1 MSGKRARFANYLSA
15 ARDPTRRAQIL
26 DEILAGRH
34 TVSPAAP
41 MSETVPAYTAQPGE
55 TVTPTVCFSCH
66 STCEALVYSESK
78 TGEVLRVE
86 GDPTSPQTRGIL
98 CAKGLAARD
107 LLYNPT
113 RLKMPLRRVGA
124 RGEGKFEEISWDEAL
139 EITADKLLEFRDRY
153 GPQSLALLEGTRRG
167 WSRVYSRFCNLFGAP
182 NHGAAGWAQCL
193 WPRLVDCNL
202 TFGGAQYMET
212 FDFPNTHCILAWGVN
227 PPTSWGVRAA
237 DIMDARMRGAALLVI
252 DPQLSETAAKA
263 DLWLQP
269 RPGTDMALALAMIQ
283 VIISENLTDVPFVRE
298 WTVGFERVAEQTRA
312 YTPAWAEKI
321 TGVPAEKIAL
331 AARVYARAK
340 SACLIRGLALDQ
352 MHDSVQVC
360 RATSILA
367 SITGN
372 IGRPGGNIL
381 VSSRGEVSQNTHR
394 FICSDELPEQVRRL
408 RIGYDEFPLLCGEL
422 SPVPSAHMPSLW
434 RAMATGKPYPI
445 RCAMIFGSNAAVSYT
460 NSDMV
465 QKALETLDFLVVS
478 DLFLTPT
485 GRMADIVL
493 PASAWL
499 ERDNVISSFQ
509 SNNTHTLIQQKAASV
524 GQARSDVDIICE
536 LARRVGLGDRFWKD
550 ARALY
555 DDLLA
560 PAGVTFQE
568 AAKRRRLYAPLRYET
583 YREKGFQTPSGK
595 IELYSS
601 LAKQNGC
608 DPAPRYTPPF
618 ESGRPSE
625 QYPLLMSTGR
635 HESAFR
641 ISENR
646 QNPYLL
652 ELAPRAYLYI
662 NPATAEQLPRHLA
675 RPLGALHRPL
685 RHRLSDGH
693 RRRAE
698 IVFQRR
704 ISRNDIG
711 RFPAILNDPVN
722 KAARF
727 RKLPQHVDRDK
738 RIDRG
743 IQCAPAFLRMT
754 GVRVFAK
761 EFKFQ
766 RHQRI
771 GSAAQPVFRAG
782 VDHHRSVEI
791 VEAAL
796 LGHPHLAAEV
806 FLSRRPDH
814 PDFPAQLIDHRFI
827 SAARQHADRRDQ
839 IVAAPVADLRQRVVF
854 A

>member
-41 MSETVPAYTAQPGE
+41 MSETVPACTAQPGE

-202 TFGGAQYMET
+202 TFGGAQYMEA

-298 WTVGFERVAEQTRA
+298 WTAGFDRVAEQTRA
-312 YTPAWAEKI
+312 YTPAWAEKV
-321 TGVPAEKIAL
+321 TGVPAEKIVL

-608 DPAPRYTPPF
+608 DPVPRYTPPF

-652 ELAPRAYLYI
+652 ELAPRAFLYI
-662 NPATAEQLPRHLA
+662 NPATAEQL
-675 RPLGALHRPL
+675 GI
-685 RHRLSDGH
+685 SDGM
-693 RRRAE
+693 RVRVQSSAGSA
-698 IVFQRR
+698 F
-704 ISRNDIG
+704 
-711 RFPAILNDPVN
+711 AY
-722 KAARF
+722 ARF
-727 RKLPQHVDRDK
+727 TFGMAQGVVQGVSGWWGEYNINKTVPWDGFAQGMGTVCA
-738 RIDRG
+738 RG
-743 IQCAPAFLRMT
+743 YYCSVTPAP
-754 GVRVFAK
+754 
-761 EFKFQ
+761 E
-766 RHQRI
+766 
-771 GSAAQPVFRAG
+771 
-782 VDHHRSVEI
+782 E
-791 VEAAL
+791 E
-796 LGHPHLAAEV
+796 
-806 FLSRRPDH
+806 
-814 PDFPAQLIDHRFI
+814 
-827 SAARQHADRRDQ
+827 
-839 IVAAPVADLRQRVVF
+839 
-854 A
+854 